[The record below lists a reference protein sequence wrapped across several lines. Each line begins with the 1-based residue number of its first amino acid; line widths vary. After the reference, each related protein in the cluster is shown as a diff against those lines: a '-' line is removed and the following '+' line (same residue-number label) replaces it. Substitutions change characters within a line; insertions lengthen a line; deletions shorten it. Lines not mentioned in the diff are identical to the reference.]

1 MLYAE
6 EKRYI
11 MNNEMI
17 EYQEKLGQS
26 IRQQREKVGLSQLK
40 ASEKLGMSRT
50 SYAYY
55 ELGKICPD
63 ALTLR
68 KMAEVLE
75 TDVSALA
82 YPERYTA

>member
-1 MLYAE
+1 MD
-6 EKRYI
+6 
-11 MNNEMI
+11 NEMI
-17 EYQEKLGQS
+17 EYQEQLGQV
-26 IRQQREKVGLSQLK
+26 IRQQREKLGLSQPE
-40 ASEKLGMSRT
+40 AAEKLGMSRT

-82 YPERYTA
+82 YPENKPA